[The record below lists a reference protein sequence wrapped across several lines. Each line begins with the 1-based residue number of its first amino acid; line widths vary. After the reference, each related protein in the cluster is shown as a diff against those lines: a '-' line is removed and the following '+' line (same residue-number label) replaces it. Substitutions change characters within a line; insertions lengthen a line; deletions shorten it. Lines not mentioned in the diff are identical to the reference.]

1 MKTAMKTM
9 SVKLDENIIS
19 EIKKISSIF
28 EISYS
33 DFIRNAVEK
42 AIAEKQKDFMYRMN
56 NVPYATEEEAEE
68 IISALSELSDED
80 LQVARREKIK
90 L

>member
-1 MKTAMKTM
+1 MKTM

-42 AIAEKQKDFMYRMN
+42 AIEEKQKDFMYRMN
-56 NVPYATEEEAEE
+56 NVPYATDEEEQE
-68 IISALSELSDED
+68 IMSALSELSDDD
-80 LQVARREKIK
+80 LKIARIEKIT

>member
-1 MKTAMKTM
+1 MKTM
-9 SVKLDENIIS
+9 SVKLDESIIN

-33 DFIRNAVEK
+33 DFIRSAVEK
-42 AIAEKQKDFMYRMN
+42 AIAEKQKDFMYRMS
-56 NVPYATEEEAEE
+56 NVPYATDEEEQE
-68 IISALSELSDED
+68 IMSALSKLSDDD
-80 LQVARREKIK
+80 LQVARVEKIT

>member
-1 MKTAMKTM
+1 MKTM
-9 SVKLDENIIS
+9 SVKLDEKMIH

-28 EISYS
+28 GISYS

-42 AIAEKQKDFMYRMN
+42 AISEKQKDFMYRMSD
-56 NVPYATEEEAEE
+56 VPHATDEEEEE
-68 IISALSELSDED
+68 IMSALSELNDED
-80 LQVARREKIK
+80 LQVARIEKIT

>member
-9 SVKLDENIIS
+9 SVKLEENTIN

-33 DFIRNAVEK
+33 DFIRK
-42 AIAEKQKDFMYRMN
+42 ALEDAITEKQKDFMYRMSS
-56 NVPYATEEEAEE
+56 VPFASDEEEKIITEE
-68 IISALSELSDED
+68 LSKLEDED
-80 LQVARREKIK
+80 LMISRVDEIT